1 METMKLKL
9 CYNKPKHW
17 DWQLKKGGKWSVTEI
32 YLAASGDVEKD
43 DEKNPK
49 VYEYDEF
56 CEIVDIVY
64 TFASK
69 WWQ

>member
-1 METMKLKL
+1 M
-9 CYNKPKHW
+9 
-17 DWQLKKGGKWSVTEI
+17 SVTEI

-49 VYEYDEF
+49 VYEYDGF
-56 CEIVDIVY
+56 GEIVDIVY
-64 TFASK
+64 TFACK